1 MATREANTSG
11 GSLESGCSY
20 KQPATSEA
28 THKHGNEQKGTP
40 QSPPVTSAPNGHK
53 IK

>member
-1 MATREANTSG
+1 MATKEANTSG
-11 GSLESGCSY
+11 GSLESGCCY
-20 KQPATSEA
+20 KQTAKDERSM
-28 THKHGNEQKGTP
+28 KHGNEQSQKP

>member
-1 MATREANTSG
+1 MATREAHTQG
-11 GSLESGCSY
+11 GTLESGTSY
-20 KQPATSEA
+20 KKSAKSEG
-28 THKHGNEQKGTP
+28 THKHGNPMRQTP